1 MASRA
6 DPGAELTAED
16 AKHAKAAKDFKKI
29 SWRTLRELGAMAVYP
44 GGKQREDEPE
54 TRIRTRGKAR
64 TRHQP
69 APGQRGRR
77 AGDLTN
83 EEETARTRRTAKEPA
98 IEISL
103 RNLGE
108 PLALLA
114 SRRQNTSKRTP
125 AVRAHPDRAA
135 RPAIN
140 ETVGESPNHQPNGP
154 PTANG
159 QQPTAKPA
167 PIDWRG
173 KQF

>member
-6 DPGAELTAED
+6 DPGAELTARD
-16 AKHAKAAKDFKKI
+16 AKHARTARGFQKI
-29 SWRTLRELGAMAVYP
+29 SWRELGEFGALAANP

-64 TRHQP
+64 TRHRP

-114 SRRQNTSKRTP
+114 SRRQDTS
-125 AVRAHPDRAA
+125 
-135 RPAIN
+135 N
-140 ETVGESPNHQPNGP
+140 EEE
-154 PTANG
+154 
-159 QQPTAKPA
+159 TAKTRRTAKDP
-167 PIDWRG
+167 P
-173 KQF
+173 